1 MSASASRVLTVRRPL
16 VRSAEGRLLH
26 VVRGWLLR
34 RALVLGVALVVLC
47 VARVWLTHQVRGV
60 AYDLSEARRIQLR
73 LEHEQRELE
82 LELATLRDPR
92 RLGADARRRLGLVEP
107 ARGQVVVLP

>member
-1 MSASASRVLTVRRPL
+1 VSASAARVLTVRRPL
-16 VRSAEGRLLH
+16 VRPAHGRLLH

-34 RALVLGVALVVLC
+34 RAFLLGVALVVLC
-47 VARVWLTHQVRGV
+47 VARVWLTHQVRAV
-60 AYDLSEARRIQLR
+60 AYDLSEARKMQLK

-92 RLGADARRRLGLVEP
+92 RLGEEARRRLGLAPP
-107 ARGQVVVLP
+107 ARGQVVTLP